1 MENIKRILLVEDE
14 FIIAK
19 DIKITLEKYAKI
31 KVDTAK
37 NFKQAYELFSNNDY
51 QLLLTD
57 INLNEEKDGID
68 VASQLKE
75 IKSIPVVFLTAYSD
89 QEIINKAKKV
99 LPFAYLLKPFDE
111 VQLKVTI
118 DLAILNYK
126 KEVEGIEE
134 VARYS
139 EQIEELTK
147 REKQVLIVLASGKTA
162 KETGDNLNISAHTVE
177 VHKKNIKKKLHMN
190 TMSELINFAL
200 SSKLYE
206 VS

>member
-89 QEIINKAKKV
+89 QDIINKAKKV
-99 LPFAYLLKPFDE
+99 LPLPQYLRL
-111 VQLKVTI
+111 
-118 DLAILNYK
+118 
-126 KEVEGIEE
+126 
-134 VARYS
+134 
-139 EQIEELTK
+139 
-147 REKQVLIVLASGKTA
+147 
-162 KETGDNLNISAHTVE
+162 
-177 VHKKNIKKKLHMN
+177 
-190 TMSELINFAL
+190 L
-200 SSKLYE
+200 SCN
-206 VS
+206 

>member
-1 MENIKRILLVEDE
+1 M
-14 FIIAK
+14 
-19 DIKITLEKYAKI
+19 
-31 KVDTAK
+31 
-37 NFKQAYELFSNNDY
+37 
-51 QLLLTD
+51 
-57 INLNEEKDGID
+57 
-68 VASQLKE
+68 
-75 IKSIPVVFLTAYSD
+75 VFLTAYSD
-89 QEIINKAKKV
+89 QDIINKAKKV

-118 DLAILNYK
+118 DLAMLNYK

>member
-37 NFKQAYELFSNNDY
+37 NFKQAYELFSVNDY

-75 IKSIPVVFLTAYSD
+75 IKSIPVDLLVSAH
-89 QEIINKAKKV
+89 V
-99 LPFAYLLKPFDE
+99 L
-111 VQLKVTI
+111 
-118 DLAILNYK
+118 
-126 KEVEGIEE
+126 
-134 VARYS
+134 VARS
-139 EQIEELTK
+139 
-147 REKQVLIVLASGKTA
+147 VLEVVEAGERDDVLDLCRSPA
-162 KETGDNLNISAHTVE
+162 
-177 VHKKNIKKKLHMN
+177 
-190 TMSELINFAL
+190 
-200 SSKLYE
+200 
-206 VS
+206 

>member
-37 NFKQAYELFSNNDY
+37 NFKQAYELFSVNDY

-68 VASQLKE
+68 VESQLKE

-89 QEIINKAKKV
+89 QDIINKAKKV

-118 DLAILNYK
+118 DLAMLNYK

-139 EQIEELTK
+139 EQIEELYAAREAYILNNWEEIDRLLREVKTSANCIGIWENCK
-147 REKQVLIVLASGKTA
+147 R
-162 KETGDNLNISAHTVE
+162 NRR
-177 VHKKNIKKKLHMN
+177 
-190 TMSELINFAL
+190 
-200 SSKLYE
+200 
-206 VS
+206 